1 MALPK
6 PHSPLAVA
14 ADLRA
19 FFAQRSPH
27 QLVAAA
33 LALIIPIAIIT
44 LFAVDSKDAG
54 KPRPQLIYVKSWPA
68 DRTDEQIRA
77 DQKKAQAD
85 KEAFQREKQRQFKK
99 LESSL
104 GMHD

>member
-6 PHSPLAVA
+6 PYSPRAVA

-19 FFAQRSPH
+19 FFGQRSPH
-27 QLVAAA
+27 QLIAAA

-44 LFAVDSKDAG
+44 LFAIDAKDAG
-54 KPRPQLIYVKSWPA
+54 TPPPQLIYVKSWPA
-68 DRTDEQIRA
+68 DRTDAEIKA
-77 DQKKAQAD
+77 DQAKAQAE

-99 LESSL
+99 LESQL